1 MSDEQIKDGK
11 PECGTS
17 VQGKGFLKNDPDKLY
32 MPAYAPFGAIYHP
45 LYFQISIRK
54 EIEDYDEDRMLNE
67 MQKVVDCYKAF
78 RAELGHLLYYLE
90 GFIADRIIKRNG
102 IGKTV
107 NWQMVAD
114 EIQSEMDKAV
124 GRLGLPVKDWRPM
137 VVDAQ
142 NMATAQMTDENR
154 QYEEDEMPQRW
165 AGPNHGAG
173 DWK

>member
-1 MSDEQIKDGK
+1 MGDEKKKHEQPD
-11 PECGTS
+11 CGTS
-17 VQGKGFLKNDPDKLY
+17 VQGKGFLKNDPEELY
-32 MPAYAPFGAIYHP
+32 SPAYAPFGAIYHP

-54 EIEDYDEDRMLNE
+54 EIEDYDEEQMLKE

-102 IGKTV
+102 AGKTV

-114 EIQSEMDKAV
+114 EIQAEMDKAV
-124 GRLGLPVKDWRPM
+124 AQLGLPVQDWRPM

-154 QYEEDEMPQRW
+154 QYEEEGSATRW
-165 AGPNHGAG
+165 G
-173 DWK
+173 DPGGERGWK